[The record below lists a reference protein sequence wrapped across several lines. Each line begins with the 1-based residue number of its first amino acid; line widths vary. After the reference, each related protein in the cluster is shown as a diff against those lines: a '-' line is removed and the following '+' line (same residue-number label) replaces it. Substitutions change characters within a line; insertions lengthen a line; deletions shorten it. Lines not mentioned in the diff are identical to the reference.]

1 MDKNKIDIDNKRKR
15 QDTLAE
21 SSASVN
27 TPIGVPPVNPPI
39 LIPPTGIIKNT
50 EEHVALTTQLDEV
63 TKTCC
68 KMLQNME
75 IINQEQVQIKN
86 YISKRDE
93 QAETNIKKLE
103 FGIKNV
109 LDQNN
114 VAMENQV
121 TTLKKEV
128 QQLQQVHHTSKPVI
142 KEFQTK
148 DVKVMDDNSNK
159 PVTEAL
165 RLLGSDGTYNGDP
178 ARWFEYKLRIENIIE
193 ALDLTKEQAI
203 KFIRLSF
210 TGNAVFISENIKRN
224 HIFKR

>member
-1 MDKNKIDIDNKRKR
+1 MDKSKIDTENKRKR
-15 QDTLAE
+15 HETLAD
-21 SSASVN
+21 SSTSVN

-121 TTLKKEV
+121 TTSKNEM
-128 QQLQQVHHTSKPVI
+128 QQLQQVHHTSKPGI
-142 KEFQTK
+142 KEFQTN
-148 DVKVMDDNSNK
+148 DVNPLASNVAK
-159 PVTEAL
+159 MRHDRSGP
-165 RLLGSDGTYNGDP
+165 
-178 ARWFEYKLRIENIIE
+178 
-193 ALDLTKEQAI
+193 
-203 KFIRLSF
+203 
-210 TGNAVFISENIKRN
+210 
-224 HIFKR
+224 

>member
-75 IINQEQVQIKN
+75 IINQEQVQIK
-86 YISKRDE
+86 
-93 QAETNIKKLE
+93 KL
-103 FGIKNV
+103 
-109 LDQNN
+109 
-114 VAMENQV
+114 
-121 TTLKKEV
+121 
-128 QQLQQVHHTSKPVI
+128 
-142 KEFQTK
+142 
-148 DVKVMDDNSNK
+148 
-159 PVTEAL
+159 
-165 RLLGSDGTYNGDP
+165 Y
-178 ARWFEYKLRIENIIE
+178 
-193 ALDLTKEQAI
+193 
-203 KFIRLSF
+203 
-210 TGNAVFISENIKRN
+210 
-224 HIFKR
+224 